1 MFQKIVFLFLFFP
14 LTFFAA
20 HPDEKV
26 VATSEKAI
34 AADTLIRREAVIDFA
49 KNFLGKPYC
58 YSCSNPDKGFDCSG
72 FVQYVYNKFDI
83 AVPRASSEYVA
94 IGEAL
99 KPEDFK
105 IGDVL
110 VFYGYRNS
118 TSIGHVGIICE
129 ANGMSS
135 KFIHSSSGKVKGV
148 VISELNS
155 EMYTRRFYKCID
167 VIGKK

>member
-1 MFQKIVFLFLFFP
+1 MFQKIMFLFLLFP
-14 LTFFAA
+14 LPFFVA
-20 HPDEKV
+20 HQDEK
-26 VATSEKAI
+26 ASPTSEKTTV
-34 AADTLIRREAVIDFA
+34 ADTIIKREAVVDFA

-72 FVQYVYNKFDI
+72 FVQYVYKKFNI
-83 AVPRASSEYVA
+83 SVPRSSSQYVA
-94 IGEAL
+94 IGASL

-148 VISELNS
+148 VISELSS

>member
-1 MFQKIVFLFLFFP
+1 MFQKIMFLFLLFP
-14 LTFFAA
+14 LPFFVANE
-20 HPDEKV
+20 DEKV
-26 VATSEKAI
+26 VVTEEKST

-72 FVQYVYNKFDI
+72 FVQYVYKNFNI
-83 AVPRASSEYVA
+83 SVPRSSTQYVA
-94 IGEAL
+94 IGASL

-148 VISELNS
+148 VISELSS

>member
-1 MFQKIVFLFLFFP
+1 MFQKIIFLFLLFP
-14 LTFFAA
+14 LPFFVA
-20 HPDEKV
+20 HDDEKV
-26 VATSEKAI
+26 VVTSEKAT
-34 AADTLIRREAVIDFA
+34 AADTLIRREAVIDYA

-72 FVQYVYNKFDI
+72 FVQYVYKNFNI
-83 AVPRASSEYVA
+83 SVPRSSSQYVA
-94 IGEAL
+94 IGASL
-99 KPEDFK
+99 KPEEFK

-167 VIGKK
+167 VIGEK

>member
-1 MFQKIVFLFLFFP
+1 MFQKIMFLFLLFP
-14 LTFFAA
+14 LPFFVANE
-20 HPDEKV
+20 DEKV
-26 VATSEKAI
+26 VVTEEKST

-49 KNFLGKPYC
+49 KNFLGKPYF

-72 FVQYVYNKFDI
+72 FVQYVYKNFNI
-83 AVPRASSEYVA
+83 SVPRSSTQYVA
-94 IGEAL
+94 IGASL

-148 VISELNS
+148 VISELSS
-155 EMYTRRFYKCID
+155 EMYTRRFFKCID

>member
-1 MFQKIVFLFLFFP
+1 MFQKIMFLFLLFP
-14 LTFFAA
+14 LSFFVA
-20 HPDEKV
+20 HEDEKAIV
-26 VATSEKAI
+26 TSEKVT

-72 FVQYVYNKFDI
+72 FVQYVYKNFNI
-83 AVPRASSEYVA
+83 SVPRSSSQYVA
-94 IGEAL
+94 MGASL

-118 TSIGHVGIICE
+118 TNIGHVGIICE

-135 KFIHSSSGKVKGV
+135 KFIHSSSGKAKGV

>member
-1 MFQKIVFLFLFFP
+1 MFLFLLFP
-14 LTFFAA
+14 LTFFVA
-20 HPDEKV
+20 HEDEKV
-26 VATSEKAI
+26 VATEENST

-72 FVQYVYNKFDI
+72 FVQYVYKNFNI
-83 AVPRASSEYVA
+83 SVPRSSSQYVA
-94 IGEAL
+94 IGASL

-148 VISELNS
+148 VISELSS

>member
-1 MFQKIVFLFLFFP
+1 MFLFLLFP
-14 LTFFAA
+14 LPFFVANE
-20 HPDEKV
+20 DEKV
-26 VATSEKAI
+26 VVTEEKST

-72 FVQYVYNKFDI
+72 FVQYVYKNFNI
-83 AVPRASSEYVA
+83 SVPRSSTQYVA
-94 IGEAL
+94 IGASL

-148 VISELNS
+148 VISELSS

>member
-1 MFQKIVFLFLFFP
+1 MFQKIMFLFLLFP
-14 LTFFAA
+14 LTFFVA
-20 HPDEKV
+20 HEDEKV
-26 VATSEKAI
+26 VVTEEKST
-34 AADTLIRREAVIDFA
+34 AADTLIRRDSVIDFA
-49 KNFLGKPYC
+49 KNYLGKPYC

-72 FVQYVYNKFDI
+72 FVQYVYKNFNI
-83 AVPRASSEYVA
+83 PVPRSSSEYGA
-94 IGEAL
+94 IGASL

-110 VFYGYRNS
+110 VFYGYLNS

-148 VISELNS
+148 IISELNS

-167 VIGKK
+167 VIGNK

>member
-1 MFQKIVFLFLFFP
+1 MLQKTLFIFLLFP
-14 LTFFAA
+14 LTLFAIK
-20 HPDEKV
+20 PDKKPAV
-26 VATSEKAI
+26 IADKTATT
-34 AADTLIRREAVIDFA
+34 DTLIRREKVIDYA
-49 KNFLGKPYC
+49 KHFLGIPYC

-72 FVQYVYNKFDI
+72 FVQYVYKNFNI
-83 AVPRASSEYVA
+83 SVPRASSGYVTV
-94 IGEAL
+94 GKAL

-110 VFYGYRNS
+110 VFYGFRND

-148 VISELNS
+148 TISNLNS

-167 VIGKK
+167 VIGGK

>member
-1 MFQKIVFLFLFFP
+1 MFQKILFVFLLFP
-14 LTFFAA
+14 LTLFTTTK
-20 HPDEKV
+20 DEKPV
-26 VATSEKAI
+26 VIPDKIA
-34 AADTLIRREAVIDFA
+34 AADTLIKRESVIDFA
-49 KNFLGKPYC
+49 KHYLGKPYC
-58 YSCSNPDKGFDCSG
+58 YSCANPDKGFDCSG
-72 FVQYVYNKFDI
+72 FVQYVYKNFDI
-83 AVPRASSEYVA
+83 AVPRASSGYVA

-148 VISELNS
+148 IISNLNS

>member
-1 MFQKIVFLFLFFP
+1 MFQKIMFLFLLFP
-14 LTFFAA
+14 LTFFVA
-20 HPDEKV
+20 HEDEKV
-26 VATSEKAI
+26 VATEENST

-72 FVQYVYNKFDI
+72 FVQYVYKNFNI
-83 AVPRASSEYVA
+83 SVPRSSSQYVA
-94 IGEAL
+94 IGASL

-148 VISELNS
+148 VISELSS
-155 EMYTRRFYKCID
+155 EMYTRRFFKCID

>member
-1 MFQKIVFLFLFFP
+1 MFQKIMFLFLLFP
-14 LTFFAA
+14 LPFFVANE
-20 HPDEKV
+20 DEKV
-26 VATSEKAI
+26 VVTEEKST

-72 FVQYVYNKFDI
+72 FVQYVYKNFNI
-83 AVPRASSEYVA
+83 SVPRSSTQYVA
-94 IGEAL
+94 IGASL

-148 VISELNS
+148 VISELSS
-155 EMYTRRFYKCID
+155 EMYTRRFFKCID

>member
-1 MFQKIVFLFLFFP
+1 MFLFLLFP
-14 LTFFAA
+14 LPFFVANE
-20 HPDEKV
+20 DEKV
-26 VATSEKAI
+26 VVTEEKST

-49 KNFLGKPYC
+49 KNFLGKPYF

-72 FVQYVYNKFDI
+72 FVQYVYKNFNI
-83 AVPRASSEYVA
+83 SVPRSSTQYVA
-94 IGEAL
+94 IGASL

-148 VISELNS
+148 VISELSS
-155 EMYTRRFYKCID
+155 EMYTRRFFKCID

>member
-1 MFQKIVFLFLFFP
+1 MFQKIMFLFLLFP
-14 LTFFAA
+14 LTFFVA
-20 HPDEKV
+20 HEDEKV
-26 VATSEKAI
+26 VATEENST

-72 FVQYVYNKFDI
+72 FVQYVYKNFNI
-83 AVPRASSEYVA
+83 SVPRSSTQYVA
-94 IGEAL
+94 IGASL

-148 VISELNS
+148 VISELSS

>member
-1 MFQKIVFLFLFFP
+1 MFQKIMFLFLLFP
-14 LTFFAA
+14 LTFFVA
-20 HPDEKV
+20 HEDEKV
-26 VATSEKAI
+26 VVTEEKST
-34 AADTLIRREAVIDFA
+34 AADTLIRRDAVID
-49 KNFLGKPYC
+49 YC

-72 FVQYVYNKFDI
+72 FVQYVYKNFNI
-83 AVPRASSEYVA
+83 PVPRSSSEYGA
-94 IGEAL
+94 IGASL

-110 VFYGYRNS
+110 VFYGYLNS

-148 VISELNS
+148 IISELNS

-167 VIGKK
+167 VIGNK

>member
-1 MFQKIVFLFLFFP
+1 MFQKIMFLFLLFP
-14 LTFFAA
+14 LTFFVA
-20 HPDEKV
+20 HEDEKV
-26 VATSEKAI
+26 VATEENST

-72 FVQYVYNKFDI
+72 FVQYVYKNFNI
-83 AVPRASSEYVA
+83 SVPRSSTQYVA
-94 IGEAL
+94 IGASL

-148 VISELNS
+148 VISELSS
-155 EMYTRRFYKCID
+155 EMYTRRFFKCID

>member
-1 MFQKIVFLFLFFP
+1 MFQKIMFLFLLFP
-14 LTFFAA
+14 LTFFVA
-20 HPDEKV
+20 HEDEKV
-26 VATSEKAI
+26 VATEENST

-72 FVQYVYNKFDI
+72 FVQYVYKNFNI
-83 AVPRASSEYVA
+83 SVPRSSSQYVA
-94 IGEAL
+94 IGASL

-148 VISELNS
+148 VISELSS

>member
-1 MFQKIVFLFLFFP
+1 MFQKIMFLFLLLPLPFFV
-14 LTFFAA
+14 ANE
-20 HPDEKV
+20 DEKV
-26 VATSEKAI
+26 VATEENST

-72 FVQYVYNKFDI
+72 FVQYVYKNFNI
-83 AVPRASSEYVA
+83 SVPRSSTQYVA
-94 IGEAL
+94 IGAPL

>member
-1 MFQKIVFLFLFFP
+1 MFLFLLFP
-14 LTFFAA
+14 LTFFVA
-20 HPDEKV
+20 HEDEKV
-26 VATSEKAI
+26 VATEENST

-72 FVQYVYNKFDI
+72 FVQYVYKNFNI
-83 AVPRASSEYVA
+83 SVPRSSTQYVA
-94 IGEAL
+94 IGASL

-148 VISELNS
+148 VISELSS
-155 EMYTRRFYKCID
+155 EMYTRRFFKCID